1 MKDNEIIIY
10 RGKGKKD
17 TFNNIDSI
25 SVRGNKVLL
34 EGYSI
39 LEEVKVPK
47 RFSILLNGKVGN
59 LIVPSEEIKRS
70 RIKRLIAGPRVYNME
85 INGVLPKLS
94 LKESNIK
101 IGVSLENNLEL
112 SKNYINKDSNDKN
125 LFAKFFINA
134 TDIYE
139 SLAKNLS
146 KETKLGEV
154 EKKVKEI
161 LHFVKEAEKTF
172 TSFNFAP
179 YLNSIIWSLNSI
191 LSKCIST
198 PDKKVSSIWLDNLK
212 IRHYISKILNSMYFR
227 NILSASTV

>member
-1 MKDNEIIIY
+1 MEDNEIIIY
-10 RGKGKKD
+10 RGKGKKK
-17 TFNNIDSI
+17 TFNNINSI
-25 SVRGNKVLL
+25 SVRGNNVLL

-39 LEEVKVPK
+39 LEEVKAPR
-47 RFSILLNGKVGN
+47 RFNILLNGKVGN
-59 LIVPSEEIKRS
+59 LIVPSEETKRN

-94 LKESNIK
+94 LEESNIK
-101 IGVSLENNLEL
+101 IGVSLENNLEF
-112 SKNYINKDSNDKN
+112 SKNYMNKDSNDKN

-134 TDIYE
+134 TEIYE

-146 KETKLGEV
+146 KETKLEKV
-154 EKKVKEI
+154 EKKVKEMLYFI
-161 LHFVKEAEKTF
+161 KEAEKTF
-172 TSFNFAP
+172 TSFNFTP
-179 YLNSIIWSLNSI
+179 YLNSIIWSLNNI

-198 PDKKVSSIWLDNLK
+198 PDKKVSSIWFDNLK